1 LKIEVAFAG
10 AVHPIY
16 LIGPWSITVGS
27 DVPTQ
32 ARIAMTRICSSL
44 LVVLSLVVIDD
55 NQTALATSPRSWVQ
69 NFQSSEHKCPTTNS
83 DFPKVPSEIPTQWE
97 QLSDKVSTA
106 KIKFDSTEPLQRVF
120 RRTYSLAR
128 SQSESLFRGSEG
140 KDVIEEVTSNLY
152 AGLDPFFAME
162 YKYLF
167 DLKWHDS
174 VWITQ
179 TASHIYIVTGDYAEE
194 RAEDSPPIGTTFY
207 IVDAGHLVPVC
218 TFQPHNKE

>member
-1 LKIEVAFAG
+1 
-10 AVHPIY
+10 
-16 LIGPWSITVGS
+16 
-27 DVPTQ
+27 
-32 ARIAMTRICSSL
+32 
-44 LVVLSLVVIDD
+44 
-55 NQTALATSPRSWVQ
+55 LATSPRSWVQ

-83 DFPKVPSEIPTQWE
+83 DFPKVPNEIPTQWE

-140 KDVIEEVTSNLY
+140 KVVIEEVTSNLY
-152 AGLDPFFAME
+152 AGLDPIFAME
-162 YKYLF
+162 YKYHI
-167 DLKWHDS
+167 DLKRHDS

-179 TASHIYIVTGDYAEE
+179 TASRIYIVTGDYAEE

-218 TFQPHNKE
+218 TFQPHNKDSAGKKSAH